1 MFDWL
6 GVDLRMDAKK
16 IHADKRLHLVLE
28 ILLRIL
34 GSFVNIIS

>member
-6 GVDLRMDAKK
+6 GVDLRMDTKK
-16 IHADKRLHLVLE
+16 IRAYKRLHLLLK